1 MAIAN
6 GLRTRHS
13 TQSEYVSLKFV
24 AVDVDELRQLKKEVK
39 VPQVRLLGWIL
50 EDRKKLAQE
59 NMQLKKLIKEK
70 LS

>member
-13 TQSEYVSLKFV
+13 TQSDYVSLKFV
-24 AVDVDELRQLKKEVK
+24 AEDVDELRQLKKEVK